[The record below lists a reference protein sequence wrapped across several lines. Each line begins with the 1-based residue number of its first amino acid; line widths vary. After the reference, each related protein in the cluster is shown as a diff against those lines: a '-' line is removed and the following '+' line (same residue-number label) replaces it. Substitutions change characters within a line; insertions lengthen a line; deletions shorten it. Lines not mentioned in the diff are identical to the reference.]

1 MKRINQQNGFTYLE
15 VMISIILLTVGITAQ
30 LSALSLSMVRAKST
44 EERNVARQLTS
55 STLESIFSARDIGNS
70 TGLSNW
76 EAINTKDVDATN
88 GIFESGWRPVRV
100 DSGVDRIHGTAD
112 DACDEGSSCVE
123 GTYTNDSEVMGGIE
137 RKIEITGIPETGINK
152 IRKKRITVKVRYMIG
167 QLQTVEELS
176 TNIADLP
183 FYK

>member
-1 MKRINQQNGFTYLE
+1 MKQLNQQNGFTYLE
-15 VMISIILLTVGITAQ
+15 VMVSIILLTVGITAQ

-44 EERNVARQLTS
+44 EQRNVARQLTS

-76 EAINTKDVDATN
+76 DAINTKDVDLAN

-100 DSGVDRIHGTAD
+100 DSGIDRIHGTAD
-112 DACDEGSSCVE
+112 DACDATGPCIEGA
-123 GTYTNDSEVMGGIE
+123 YTNDSEIMGGVE
-137 RKIEITGIPETGINK
+137 RKIEITGITETGINA
-152 IRKKRITVKVRYMIG
+152 IRKKRVTVKVRYMIG

>member
-1 MKRINQQNGFTYLE
+1 MKNLNQQGGFTYLE

-30 LSALSLSMVRAKST
+30 LSALSLSMIRAKST
-44 EERNVARQLTS
+44 EQRNVARQLTS

-76 EAINTKDVDATN
+76 DAINTKDVDSTN
-88 GIFESGWRPVRV
+88 GIFEAGWRPVRV
-100 DSGVDRIHGTAD
+100 DSGIDRIHGTAD
-112 DACDEGSSCVE
+112 DACDSAGACTE
-123 GTYTNDSEVMGGIE
+123 GTYTNNSEIMGGVQ
-137 RKIEITGIPETGINK
+137 RKIEITGIPEPGVTQ
-152 IRKKRITVKVRYMIG
+152 IRKKRITVKVRYLIG